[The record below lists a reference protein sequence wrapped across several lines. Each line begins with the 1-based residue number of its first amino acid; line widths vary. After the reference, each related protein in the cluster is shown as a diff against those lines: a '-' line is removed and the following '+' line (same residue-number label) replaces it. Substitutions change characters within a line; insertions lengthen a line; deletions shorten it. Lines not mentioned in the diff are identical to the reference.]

1 MHTEVNTT
9 LSSLSSRSRADTLL
23 AFDTADTI
31 AFDTPLP
38 FHTAHTCASTLLPS
52 PVPPRLHV
60 HNQLEGSGWRAAAAG
75 EALVS
80 ILFAAIFRT
89 PTALISHGGKT
100 SSLSLSAL
108 SLSRNTGVWKR
119 RYETQQVT
127 GKGACRAALDYA
139 ANARSRQRAVMA
151 RVLDSAVLPT
161 RATAL
166 MLLPTQRLD
175 RRNESDQAFH
185 RAQL

>member
-60 HNQLEGSGWRAAAAG
+60 HNQLEGSGCWGSTRLHSLRCNLSNPYRPDLSWR
-75 EALVS
+75 ENKL
-80 ILFAAIFRT
+80 
-89 PTALISHGGKT
+89 P
-100 SSLSLSAL
+100 LSLCSL